1 MRSNGRTLAMVAA
14 ALVLAMSGS
23 AHANVSSCATDPPP
37 KPSPRIVRI
46 SVEGLNV
53 NVLLPSDY
61 ASSTSGR
68 YPVLYLLHAV
78 MYNENTWLDLSDV
91 EKFTAGF
98 TGDRAAI
105 VVMPDGGPIGWY
117 TDWPGGE
124 ELWES
129 YHLMHVIP
137 AIEARFR
144 TLADRAHRAVAGFS
158 MGGYGALLYA
168 ARHPDLFSVVGGFS
182 PISHLTIPDQP
193 YQGAPAD
200 NAETDA
206 GSPGPAFADRPRPYR
221 TPDDA
226 NSGCNGGSKQWGSG
240 VRDIQWHAR
249 NPADL
254 ASNLRTTSV
263 YVASGNGVPCGPED
277 PIDRPTYE
285 FEPGDAGTLVMA
297 RDYFDPAA
305 RAAGAHVTE
314 DFYGCG
320 VHTMRY
326 AERDLHA
333 FWPLMLAAFGGA
345 PPANFAYRSADP
357 DFSVWNWTF
366 HADPKRAAE
375 FLEVRDAGVH
385 GLTLTGS
392 GTETVITAGM
402 FRPGQTVAVGG
413 ALPAN
418 AVADADGR
426 LTLRV
431 DLGAPHAEAQLTRQG
446 QPTFVTRVVTLTP
459 SGSAPA
465 KHSEQPWIKL
475 PRVRSCRTHPGYV
488 VA

>member
-1 MRSNGRTLAMVAA
+1 MCSNGRTLAMVAA

-37 KPSPRIVRI
+37 KPSPRIARI
-46 SVEGLNV
+46 DVEGLTV

-61 ASSTSGR
+61 ASSPSRR

-98 TGDRAAI
+98 TGDKAAI
-105 VVMPDGGPIGWY
+105 VVMPDGGPMGWY

-144 TLADRAHRAVAGFS
+144 TLADRAHRTVAGFS

-168 ARHPDLFSVVGGFS
+168 ARHPDLFSVTGGFS

-193 YQGAPAD
+193 YQGAPAEHAKT
-200 NAETDA
+200 NP
-206 GSPGPAFADRPRPYR
+206 GSPRPAFGGRAHPYR

-226 NSGCNGGSKQWGSG
+226 NSGCDKGSNQWGSG
-240 VRDIQWHAR
+240 VRDVHWHAR

-254 ASNLRTTSV
+254 VSNLRATTV
-263 YVASGNGVPCGPED
+263 YVASGNGVPCGPD
-277 PIDRPTYE
+277 DLTDRPT
-285 FEPGDAGTLVMA
+285 FIAPGDAGTLVMT
-297 RDYFDPAA
+297 RDYYVPAA
-305 RAAGAHVTE
+305 RAAGVHAVD

-333 FWPLMLAAFGGA
+333 FWPLMISAFGGA
-345 PPANFAYRSADP
+345 
-357 DFSVWNWTF
+357 
-366 HADPKRAAE
+366 
-375 FLEVRDAGVH
+375 
-385 GLTLTGS
+385 
-392 GTETVITAGM
+392 
-402 FRPGQTVAVGG
+402 
-413 ALPAN
+413 
-418 AVADADGR
+418 
-426 LTLRV
+426 
-431 DLGAPHAEAQLTRQG
+431 
-446 QPTFVTRVVTLTP
+446 
-459 SGSAPA
+459 APA
-465 KHSEQPWIKL
+465 TFDY
-475 PRVRSCRTHPGYV
+475 R
-488 VA
+488 